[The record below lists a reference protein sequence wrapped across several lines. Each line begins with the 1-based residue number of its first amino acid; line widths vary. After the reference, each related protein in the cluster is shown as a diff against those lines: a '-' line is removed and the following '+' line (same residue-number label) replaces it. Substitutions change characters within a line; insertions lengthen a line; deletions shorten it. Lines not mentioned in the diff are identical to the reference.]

1 VRSIKPGDV
10 ANRSYRFVYT
20 TDSKRRFATLL
31 SLLFLLL
38 SLGLFPGVA
47 AAYLDLHRAQ
57 VEKLDNGLTVIVLED
72 HSFPVV
78 SVQMLYKAGAR
89 NESFGTTGLAHFLE
103 HMAFRSSENFPDTEV
118 VSRIYG
124 AGGEWHGY
132 TWLDQTTYFAT
143 VPKEQLGLLLRI
155 EADRMSRLDIPLA
168 DLDSERGAVLT
179 EIHSYENDP
188 GIVLHDNV
196 LYLSFLAHPYRNNT
210 IGWESD
216 IANISH
222 QDLVDFYQRHYQPG
236 NAVLAIAGDVRTE
249 DVMQQVRHNFAD
261 MKGRAATPAPYT
273 VEPTQVGERRVRLQ
287 GDLDRKYFKI
297 AYHAPAA
304 NNPDYAAFLLTQDL
318 LAGGSGVS
326 FLQVDWGTPV
336 RPDSVLSGISADLTT
351 WFPPSAQD
359 YIFMISGTLPADGDE
374 SAAENAIEAGI
385 GHLLEQFA
393 ETGPDAAS
401 DLEKARARV
410 LRELTFDVQT
420 TEDAAHQLA
429 FFAGLDALGV
439 LVDLE
444 NLLKKVTVDDIAS
457 VLNRYLRSEQRTIGW
472 YVPQTGHDATEAT
485 PQRAI
490 AVQNNPW
497 SGSEAAAQA
506 SQEIATPARMYS
518 LSNGTPVIIQRSPL
532 SATAM
537 LKVIV
542 PPADFSL
549 PAGVSESHPAW
560 GLSSLDFELLPIE
573 VEAAIEQA
581 KSIIDTAEP
590 AAATAT
596 GQNVDPIA
604 LLEDTFTGLL
614 GLQLSRAESAG
625 PILLVISGDI
635 DPPRVMQLLESSFGT
650 GPATKWLLPEV
661 IEPLAPVDVEKHVD
675 LKIAQEQL
683 GYLVQ
688 VPGPREQARAAW
700 RMVLYILTHGYEGRL
715 GKAAISQRG
724 LVYYI
729 DSGYHTDGT
738 NDWITLQTGVDPA
751 KLPAMKS
758 LLREQLKLL
767 ITNPPSAAEIEEAR
781 THLLGR
787 YISAAQSNAELAESL
802 ANKWILYGRLTGYED
817 LKRQLEAVSRQD
829 IMQMLPAFTN
839 GSIVSVRNPSE

>member
-1 VRSIKPGDV
+1 M
-10 ANRSYRFVYT
+10 
-20 TDSKRRFATLL
+20 TDSMRRFATLL
-31 SLLFLLL
+31 RLLPLLL
-38 SLGLFPGVA
+38 SLGLLPGVA

-118 VSRIYG
+118 VSRIYA

-179 EIHSYENDP
+179 EMHSYENDP
-188 GIVLHDNV
+188 GTVLHDNV

-249 DVMQQVRHNFAD
+249 DVMQQVRQNFAD

-273 VEPTQVGERRVRLQ
+273 VEPAQVGERRVRLQ

-297 AYHAPAA
+297 AYHAPAV
-304 NNPDYAAFLLTQDL
+304 NNPDYAAFLLTQEL

-326 FLQVDWGTPV
+326 FLQNDWGTPV
-336 RPDSVLSGISADLTT
+336 RPDSVLSGISADLST

-359 YIFMISGTLPADGDE
+359 YVFMIKGTLPADGDE
-374 SAAENAIEAGI
+374 SATEDAIEAGL
-385 GHLLEQFA
+385 GRLLKQFA
-393 ETGPDAAS
+393 GTGPTAAS

-439 LVDLE
+439 LVNLE
-444 NLLKKVTVDDIAS
+444 DLLKKVTIDDIERI
-457 VLNRYLRSEQRTIGW
+457 LNRYLRSEQRTIGW
-472 YVPQTGHDATEAT
+472 YVPATDHDAIEPASK
-485 PQRAI
+485 QAA
-490 AVQNNPW
+490 AVQATPW
-497 SGSEAAAQA
+497 SGSKTAARTSKEA
-506 SQEIATPARMYS
+506 ATPAKMHS

-532 SATAM
+532 SPTAM

-549 PAGVSESHPAW
+549 PAGVGESHPAW
-560 GLSSLDFELLPIE
+560 GLSSLDFEVLPGE
-573 VEAAIEQA
+573 VEKAIAQA
-581 KSIIDTAEP
+581 KGIIQAAGP
-590 AAATAT
+590 MAAATG
-596 GQNVDPIA
+596 GQSVDPIA
-604 LLEDTFTGLL
+604 LLEETFTGLL
-614 GLQLSRAESAG
+614 GLTMPAVEVAG

-635 DPPRVMQLLESSFGT
+635 DPPHVLQQLEDSFGT
-650 GPATKWLLPEV
+650 GPATKWLLPDA
-661 IEPLAPVDVEKHVD
+661 IAPLAPVDVEKHVD
-675 LKIAQEQL
+675 FKIAQEQI

-688 VPGPREQARAAW
+688 VPGPREQTRAAW

-715 GKAAISQRG
+715 GKAAISHRG
-724 LVYYI
+724 LVYHI

-738 NDWITLQTGVDPA
+738 NDWITLQTGVDPT
-751 KLPAMKS
+751 KLPAMKN
-758 LLREQLKLL
+758 LLREQLNLL
-767 ITNPPSAAEIEEAR
+767 ITDPPSAAEIEEAR

-787 YISAAQSNAELAESL
+787 YISAAQSNTELAESL
-802 ANKWILYGRLTGYED
+802 ANKWILHGDLPGYED

-839 GSIVSVRNPSE
+839 GSIVSVRNPPE